1 MASGIVDDN
10 AEHSELIKRLRQGN
24 EEALAELFAKYR
36 DRMHRM
42 IDFRLD
48 RRLRSRTDA
57 SDVLQESY
65 LDAVQRVNHFIKN
78 PAIPFSVWLRL
89 IVGQRLIEVHRRHLG
104 AKKRD
109 AAREISMNDVRSTF
123 ASSANIAIHLTGHLT
138 SPSQA
143 AINAESMFR
152 LEEALNTMTDMDRE
166 VLVLRHFEDLSNNEV
181 AEILSIG
188 KTAAS
193 NRYVRA
199 LKRLKEILSEI
210 PEFKPEAE

>member
-65 LDAVQRVNHFIKN
+65 LDAVLRHDARTWLLVRPRGGEEDRAASIFALHVGVGGEGESYVFNASGQE
-78 PAIPFSVWLRL
+78 LRL
-89 IVGQRLIEVHRRHLG
+89 AGLLCLVEGLG
-104 AKKRD
+104 IRVC
-109 AAREISMNDVRSTF
+109 S
-123 ASSANIAIHLTGHLT
+123 H
-138 SPSQA
+138 Q
-143 AINAESMFR
+143 ESC
-152 LEEALNTMTDMDRE
+152 LGGTP
-166 VLVLRHFEDLSNNEV
+166 
-181 AEILSIG
+181 
-188 KTAAS
+188 
-193 NRYVRA
+193 Y
-199 LKRLKEILSEI
+199 
-210 PEFKPEAE
+210 